1 VSRANDNW
9 VAQAADVAREVLAQH
24 AEDVDRQG
32 RWPGESVAA
41 LGESGLLGLTVPA
54 ASGGAGEGPR
64 TFAVVTR
71 LLAEQCA
78 STAMIYLMHICAT
91 QVIIQS
97 KVFPAR
103 ESLLRDIAGG
113 RHLSTLAFSE
123 KGSRSHFWAPVS
135 QAVARGADHQLSAEK
150 SWVTS
155 AGRADGYIVSTRA
168 AGATDP
174 LALSLY
180 FMPRDTAG
188 LSVCGSWDGLGL
200 RGNASA
206 PMRLDRAACP
216 AASLL
221 CNQGEGFALMME
233 SVLPWFQLGS
243 AAVSVGIA
251 MAATASIRQHLLRS
265 KLEHLGQPLASLMN
279 LRARLAQMQI
289 AVDTQ
294 LAFLEHVAG
303 LMEQPAPT
311 TLLALLESKAAAAE
325 AALHVTDLAM
335 RTGGGAC
342 FSRHLTVERNFRD
355 ARAGAVMAPTT
366 DVLFDFIGR
375 TLLDMPLL

>member
-1 VSRANDNW
+1 VIRADNQW
-9 VAQAADVAREVLAQH
+9 VDRAAGVANEVLARH

-32 RWPGESVAA
+32 RWPGESIAA
-41 LGESGLLGLTVPA
+41 LSASGLLGLTVPV

-64 TFAVVTR
+64 TFAAVTC

-78 STAMIYLMHICAT
+78 STAMIYLMHVCAT
-91 QVIIQS
+91 QVIVSS

-103 ESLLRDIAGG
+103 EPLLRDVAAG
-113 RHLSTLAFSE
+113 RHLNTLAFSE
-123 KGSRSHFWAPVS
+123 RGSRSHFWAPLS
-135 QAVARGADHQLSAEK
+135 QAVVRGEDHQLSAEK

-180 FMPRDTAG
+180 FLPRDTAG
-188 LSVCGSWDGLGL
+188 LSVSGSWDGLGL

-206 PMRLDRAACP
+206 PMRLDRVDCRVAN
-216 AASLL
+216 LL
-221 CNQGEGFALMME
+221 CGEGEGFAFLME

-251 MAATASIRQHLLRS
+251 KAATASIRQHLLRS

-279 LRARLAQMQI
+279 LRARLARMQI

-294 LAFLEHVAG
+294 SAFLEHVAG

-325 AALHVTDLAM
+325 AALQVTDLAM
-335 RTGGGAC
+335 RAGGGAC

-366 DVLFDFIGR
+366 DVLYDFIGR